1 MSANEQLKEI
11 YSKFYD
17 QREVLGE
24 APKLSQDPADSS
36 FDMEKADKELASLVS
51 YLMGVDD
58 IQKESFEKAIEIIQE
73 HYANQ
78 PEWKELLVA
87 YFDYVT
93 EKEKEQ
99 LQAQEDTLIKEIKE
113 FTEKLLTEDK

>member
-11 YSKFYD
+11 YSKYYD

-36 FDMEKADKELASLVS
+36 FDTEKADKELASLVS

-87 YFDYVT
+87 YFEYT
-93 EKEKEQ
+93 TQKEKEE
-99 LQAQEDTLIKEIKE
+99 LQAQEEALIKEIEE
-113 FTEKLLTEDK
+113 FTQKLLAKE